1 MATLAA
7 SGGYTPYTW
16 DVVAGTL
23 PEGLTLDSASGMI
36 SGTPVMGGNSVF
48 TVQLN
53 DARFTAVSKQ
63 LAINVEGPA
72 ELVITTTEL
81 PGGLVEVPYS
91 AMAEAVGGVGAYTWA
106 ITEGALPDGL
116 ALDPAT
122 GIISGTP
129 TTLGTAAFTLEVTDA
144 QPVSASVALS
154 IDVAVPPL
162 TIVTEQLPVAEVG
175 RSYESTLAAVG
186 GALPYA
192 WAVTDGALPDGLAL
206 DLATGVIS
214 GTATTE
220 GDAAITVEVTDAA
233 EGIASK
239 ALTLS
244 VITPPPLEITTESLP
259 AGEVGVAYDA
269 ILEATGG
276 LAPYAWAVSAG
287 ALPDGLALDGAT
299 GAISGTP
306 TTAVDAEITVEVTD
320 SESGTAS
327 LALTISIANPPLSIV
342 TEQLAAGFVGTAY
355 DAMLEAFGGAT
366 PYTWAVTAGTLPDG
380 LTLDSATGAISGT
393 PTTVGDAEITVEVTD
408 ADTATASAALTIS
421 IGVAPLVIETAS
433 LPNGDEGVAYEAT
446 LSASGGTTPYT
457 WSVSVGTL
465 PDGLALDAA
474 TGIISGTPTTAGSSE
489 ITVEVTDADTT
500 VASAEL
506 TLTINPSEP
515 PTVSDPVITD
525 TTVSITWTG
534 GGELETAGSIE
545 GPWDGTGNTSGT
557 FSEDIGSGNKF
568 YRVRR
573 D

>member
-1 MATLAA
+1 
-7 SGGYTPYTW
+7 
-16 DVVAGTL
+16 
-23 PEGLTLDSASGMI
+23 
-36 SGTPVMGGNSVF
+36 
-48 TVQLN
+48 
-53 DARFTAVSKQ
+53 
-63 LAINVEGPA
+63 
-72 ELVITTTEL
+72 
-81 PGGLVEVPYS
+81 
-91 AMAEAVGGVGAYTWA
+91 
-106 ITEGALPDGL
+106 
-116 ALDPAT
+116 
-122 GIISGTP
+122 
-129 TTLGTAAFTLEVTDA
+129 
-144 QPVSASVALS
+144 VALS

-276 LAPYAWAVSAG
+276 LAPYAWAVTAG